1 MLESR
6 LVASTRW
13 DSKVAGHDCQQA
25 LHLKRA
31 EAVFLRAQAGRRLGQ
46 SPAVKSLSTRVLS
59 SPAVASSV
67 RALEVLFFQQA
78 LCH

>member
-13 DSKVAGHDCQQA
+13 DSTVAAHDCQQA
-25 LHLKRA
+25 LRLKRA
-31 EAVFLRAQAGRRLGQ
+31 EVAFWHARAGQRLGQ
-46 SPAVKSLSTRVLS
+46 SLVVGSLSTRVLS
-59 SPAVASSV
+59 SLSIACSV
-67 RALEVLFFQQA
+67 RALADQFFLRA